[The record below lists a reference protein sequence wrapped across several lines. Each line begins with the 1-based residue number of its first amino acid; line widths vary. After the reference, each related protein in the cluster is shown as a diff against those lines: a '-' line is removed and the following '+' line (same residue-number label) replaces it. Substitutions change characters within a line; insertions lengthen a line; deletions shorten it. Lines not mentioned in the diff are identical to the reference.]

1 MASQYLTSE
10 RQVTGNY
17 YFDEGANR
25 NFNYFFAGFI
35 LYTSAF
41 IYSTID
47 LKNYVIALP
56 FQSIGIVA
64 MIFYGIKLIKPNIHN
79 KYLFILFTIYCI
91 WFLLVIIRGF
101 LPNYQ
106 FIKDLLFDAE
116 HGLLLY
122 LLPLVLLFPQNIF
135 FYKKLFTVIVILA
148 GIFIVYDLVFL
159 NKLLNVSN
167 YFTDLSS
174 PQYAYEHFVK
184 SLSVTSGFLILTY
197 RYQPVRVRWF
207 SLLVALT
214 AILFAIIRARRGL
227 LFLSICPLVI
237 GSIIYAIMEK
247 KKLLF
252 LGIYVVIISIF
263 MATSFKKN
271 STDNGI
277 FGLLVDR
284 VDADSRSPVEHCFY
298 ADMKTTDWIIGRG
311 MNGQY
316 YCPDIDLKDK
326 TGYRDVIETDY
337 LNIILKG
344 GLISITLL
352 LLITIPA
359 IIKGLFF
366 SKNLFCKAAA
376 IWILLWLIDLYPSTV
391 NTFTLNY
398 LLVWISIG
406 ICYNKTF
413 LDIPESLMTQYFFA
427 VNDIAKKLP
436 VE

>member
-1 MASQYLTSE
+1 MTSQYLANE

-17 YFDEGANR
+17 YFDEGTNK

-41 IYSTID
+41 IYSTVD
-47 LKNYVIALP
+47 FKNYIIALP

-91 WFLLVIIRGF
+91 WVLLVIIRGF

-148 GIFIVYDLVFL
+148 GIFMIYDLVFL
-159 NKLLNVSN
+159 NKLLDVSN
-167 YFTDLSS
+167 YFTDLRSS
-174 PQYAYEHFVK
+174 QYAYEHFVK
-184 SLSVTSGFLILTY
+184 SLSVTAGFLMLTY
-197 RYQPVRVRWF
+197 RYQQVRVRWF
-207 SLLVALT
+207 SLLVTVT
-214 AILFAIIRARRGL
+214 AILFAIIRARRAL

-237 GSIIYAIMEK
+237 GSIIYAVMEK
-247 KKLLF
+247 KKLLI
-252 LGIYVVIISIF
+252 LAIYVVIVSLF
-263 MATSFKKN
+263 MAANFKKN

-277 FGLLVDR
+277 FGLLVNR
-284 VDADSRSPVEHCFY
+284 VDADSRSPVEDCFY
-298 ADMKTTDWIIGRG
+298 ADMKTVDWIIGRG

-316 YCPDIDLKDK
+316 YCPNIDQIDK

-344 GLISITLL
+344 GLVSIALL

-359 IIKGLFF
+359 IVKGLFF
-366 SKNLFCKAAA
+366 SKNLLCKAAA
-376 IWILLWLIDLYPSTV
+376 IWILLWLIDLYPAIV

-398 LLVWISIG
+398 LLVWVSIG
-406 ICYNKTF
+406 ICYNKAF
-413 LDIPESLMTQYFFA
+413 LNMPESLMKQYFFA

-436 VE
+436 AE